1 MLFLDCDLPLAL
13 FLVPLMVF
21 ILPCIGG
28 LWLLFAKAGVPGWQS
43 IIPVYN
49 LVMLLKIVGKSVTW
63 VAPLTAWF
71 IFLLVLILRNKGGDD
86 GYWAVYMMLCIL
98 NFAYSIWMLNML
110 AKSFGKNEA
119 FTVGLVMMPYVF
131 LPILGIGQSKYRG
144 PYGNRNAYAKYQA
157 TLLRNFEQNEQE
169 QTS

>member
-1 MLFLDCDLPLAL
+1 MLFLDCALPLAL

-21 ILPCIGG
+21 ILPCICG
-28 LWLLFAKAGVPGWQS
+28 LWFLFAKAGVPGWQS

-86 GYWAVYMMLCIL
+86 GYWAVYKMLCIL

-110 AKSFGKNEA
+110 SKSFGKNEA
-119 FTVGLVMMPYVF
+119 FTVGLVLMPYIF
-131 LPILGIGQSKYRG
+131 LPILGIGHSRYRG
-144 PYGNRNAYAKYQA
+144 PYGNKRAYRKKQA
-157 TLLRNFEQNEQE
+157 SRFGDFDFGKNIPDQ
-169 QTS
+169 